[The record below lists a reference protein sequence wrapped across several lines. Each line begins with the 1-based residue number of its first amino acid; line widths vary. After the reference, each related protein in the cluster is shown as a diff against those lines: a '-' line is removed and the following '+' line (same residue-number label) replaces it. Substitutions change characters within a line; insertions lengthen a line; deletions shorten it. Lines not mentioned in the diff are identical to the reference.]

1 MANTFIFDD
10 DEQPDMGMSPT
21 PEQDDDQPEE
31 GEGSNRTFLLILGGI
46 GVLFLLS
53 VLCVGGY
60 FLLRPGGPINQASLS
75 AGTGTPQVLASPT
88 LAEVQE
94 SETPLPVATEE
105 ATATPVIV
113 AFATDTALVSDL
125 PTDDPATATLQ
136 AQLTE
141 LAALQQA
148 QTTATVTS
156 LPKATTPAK
165 GGSSSSGGVGA
176 TPTAKIPQTGF
187 ADEVALPIMGIVT
200 VLLLGI
206 ILLARRLRT
215 SPER

>member
-60 FLLRPGGPINQASLS
+60 FLLRPGGPLNQASLS
-75 AGTGTPQVLASPT
+75 SAGTATLQVLASPT
-88 LAEVQE
+88 LAEVQA
-94 SETPLPVATEE
+94 SETPVATEE

-141 LAALQQA
+141 LAALQQS

-156 LPKATTPAK
+156 LPKATAPAK
-165 GGSSSSGGVGA
+165 GGSSSSGGVGS

-187 ADEVALPIMGIVT
+187 ADEVALPIMGVMT

-206 ILLARRLRT
+206 IFLARRLRT
-215 SPER
+215 SPGR

>member
-75 AGTGTPQVLASPT
+75 AGTATPEVLASPT
-88 LAEVQE
+88 APEVQA
-94 SETPLPVATEE
+94 SETPLPVDTEE
-105 ATATPVIV
+105 PTATPVIV
-113 AFATDTALVSDL
+113 AFATDTPLVSDL

-141 LAALQQA
+141 LAALQQS

-156 LPKATTPAK
+156 LPKATAPVK
-165 GGSSSSGGVGA
+165 GSSGSSGGAGA

-187 ADEVALPIMGIVT
+187 ADEVALPIMAVVT

-206 ILLARRLRT
+206 ILVARRLRT